1 MRSTLKQKKRE
12 HKTEKS
18 PKKIIDRPSNGQIS
32 VPKKIDKT
40 TILPIY
46 SFKKNLVKIN
56 SQQGFTISN
65 KAYNTKVF
73 PLYSLFFTL
82 CSLLYI
88 LFTQLLIT
96 SLNKLRQVF
105 SFQQILR

>member
-32 VPKKIDKT
+32 VQKKIDKT

-73 PLYSLFFTL
+73 ILCSLFFV
-82 CSLLYI
+82 LYSF
-88 LFTQLLIT
+88 LFTLYSISYLL
-96 SLNKLRQVF
+96 NC
-105 SFQQILR
+105 

>member
-32 VPKKIDKT
+32 VQKKIDKT

-65 KAYNTKVF
+65 KAYNTKAF
-73 PLYSLFFTL
+73 PLYSLLFILF
-82 CSLLYI
+82 SLLYTLYPI
-88 LFTQLLIT
+88 YSTAD
-96 SLNKLRQVF
+96 NF
-105 SFQQILR
+105 SE

>member
-18 PKKIIDRPSNGQIS
+18 PKKSLIDLRHGQIS
-32 VPKKIDKT
+32 VKKKIDKT